1 MQAAIVLFREGG
13 ALLALPAISDEVL
26 DSYAAM
32 IDPGQEALVGPCCRV
47 VCRLMDLDQDLDL
60 DTQAE
65 VLLVDMDF
73 AQTETLLMDFQPA
86 QEAHHEAVSF
96 EEGLHHAIPIPSQVL
111 GLARDWIAAQEQE
124 RLDYYTAQ
132 KEAVPVTPG
141 GIPHLGT
148 SLKGKPPGPKRAAP
162 KRATVASLQ
171 NRVETLLGALPT
183 LTQQLDRLAARQEA
197 FEQNMAGAQPS
208 VPIRP
213 PSTGRA
219 AAPVSSVLGQ
229 SPLTVPLLPSF
240 ASQIG
245 PPPKTKSFKTSPAAH
260 LRALPEDEPI
270 DLKAEVD
277 GRPLEVDPTQH
288 PYAEA
293 LLQQSR
299 ALVSLV
305 SHLSS
310 ASSDPMAELT
320 GSSSGLGERCSRARE
335 IATGACPAERPV
347 LFEGVPSNS
356 PQTESYDSSSR
367 QPRECGQHK
376 PYDLLGTVWR
386 LWCTPRTGSGDV
398 ERSIA

>member
-1 MQAAIVLFREGG
+1 
-13 ALLALPAISDEVL
+13 
-26 DSYAAM
+26 
-32 IDPGQEALVGPCCRV
+32 
-47 VCRLMDLDQDLDL
+47 MDLDQDLDL

-148 SLKGKPPGPKRAAP
+148 SLKGKPPGPKSAAP
-162 KRATVASLQ
+162 KRAPVASLQ

-245 PPPKTKSFKTSPAAH
+245 PPPKTKGFQTSPTAH